1 MSIEIRNE
9 YFYYDPENEYAIDE
23 FLEYVNDPENQCA
36 RFELVDGY
44 IVAMAG
50 NASFNHQRI
59 SGYLLRMIGNY
70 LEGSVCEAVH
80 DTNVY
85 LYNESIGKCRNVF
98 QPDILIGCDKD
109 KMTNRG
115 YEGTPEFII
124 EIVSQSTARN
134 DYVTKLNRYMEFG
147 VKEYWI
153 ADHES
158 NKILVCL
165 NNGDKPPT
173 INEYTFSD
181 RVPVGVFKDLTI
193 NFNDISAILR

>member
-1 MSIEIRNE
+1 MGMETRNE
-9 YFYYDPENEYAIDE
+9 YFYYDSENEYSLDE
-23 FLEYVNDPENQCA
+23 FLEYANMPENQCA
-36 RFELVDGY
+36 RLELIDGY

-59 SGYLLRMIGNY
+59 GGYLLRKIGNY
-70 LEGSVCEAVH
+70 LEGGICEAVH
-80 DTNVY
+80 VTNVY

-98 QPDILIGCDKD
+98 QPDIMIGCEKD

-115 YEGTPEFII
+115 YEGTPELII
-124 EIVSQSTARN
+124 EIVSKSTARN

-153 ADHES
+153 VDYEN

-165 NNGDKPPT
+165 HNGDNPPK
-173 INEYTFSD
+173 ISEHTFAEC
-181 RVPVGVFKDLTI
+181 VKVNIFEGLTI
-193 NFNDISAILR
+193 DFKEISAAAN